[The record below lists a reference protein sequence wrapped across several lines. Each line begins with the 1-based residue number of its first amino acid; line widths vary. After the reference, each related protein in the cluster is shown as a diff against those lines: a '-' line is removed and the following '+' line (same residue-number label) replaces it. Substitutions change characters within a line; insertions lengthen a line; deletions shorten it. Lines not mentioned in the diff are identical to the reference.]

1 MTTFSN
7 DLGFGLGFNP
17 FDKSNDGYGHH
28 MSSEGMGRKF
38 LDSFSQQHIFC
49 YNGSPRKKISSM
61 KHTQYWKEMYEA
73 NKNSGS
79 DAYFYINGGRKQ
91 YAIDKIAACFCDMD
105 AGRDDEG
112 KYFKP
117 SVVMK
122 HKERFLQKINEFPV
136 PPSWVV
142 DTRNGYQ
149 CYWIL
154 NPNDRQVNK
163 TTWKGVQKKLANH
176 FGGDPLAIKINQIF
190 RVPYTWWRKGWEGKV
205 PYFTSI
211 LKGSTGYAMGFND
224 LKNALDGTSANID
237 YRNINKSS
245 NAWFDA
251 WKVVSDEAA
260 ANGTPVEKMS
270 YQDQKQ
276 LHRKVA
282 DIVFQASCGQEMP
295 KPTPTPML
303 EDYPKEQWP
312 SNQVYEPDYR
322 NPNDNGSIADH
333 AKAVLKTISQDSVDE
348 LVNKY
353 GDNRTI
359 GEPQPV
365 ASLSGS
371 DAPVYDPHKVLPSVD
386 LNTDT
391 QQTFLLKKTVEF
403 LNQVSTPLWFSK
415 NHFLSRA
422 ARELADEIS
431 DKFCVG

>member
-7 DLGFGLGFNP
+7 DLGFNP
-17 FDKSNDGYGHH
+17 FDKTNDGA
-28 MSSEGMGRKF
+28 SEVMGGKF
-38 LDSFSQQHIFC
+38 LASFNQQHIFC

-61 KHTQYWKEMYEA
+61 KHTQNMQEVYEA
-73 NKNSGS
+73 NKNAGS

-105 AGRDDEG
+105 AGRDEEG

-117 SVVMK
+117 SIVMK

-190 RVPYTWWRKGWEGKV
+190 RIPYTWWRKGWEGKA

-211 LKGSTGYAMGFND
+211 LKGSTGNTVAFND
-224 LKNALDGTSANID
+224 LKNILEGTSANID
-237 YRNINKSS
+237 YRKINKSS

-260 ANGTPVEKMS
+260 ANGTPIEKMS
-270 YQDQKQ
+270 YQDQRQ

-282 DIVFQASCGQEMP
+282 DIVFEASHSQKAPVINNQNQEY
-295 KPTPTPML
+295 T
-303 EDYPKEQWP
+303 
-312 SNQVYEPDYR
+312 PDYR
-322 NPNDNGSIADH
+322 NPNDIGSIADH
-333 AKAVLKTISQDSVDE
+333 AKAVLKTVSQDSVDD
-348 LVNKY
+348 LVNRY
-353 GDNRTI
+353 EDYRAT

-365 ASLSGS
+365 TTLSGS
-371 DAPVYDPHKVLPSVD
+371 DVPVYDPHKVLPSID
-386 LNTDT
+386 LNADT

>member
-7 DLGFGLGFNP
+7 DLGFNP
-17 FDKSNDGYGHH
+17 FDKSNDGYGQH
-28 MSSEGMGRKF
+28 MASEGMGRKF

-190 RVPYTWWRKGWEGKV
+190 RVPYTWWRKGWEGKA

-211 LKGSTGYAMGFND
+211 LKGSTGNAVHFND
-224 LKNALDGTSANID
+224 LKNTLEGTSANID
-237 YRNINKSS
+237 YRKIGKSS

-270 YQDQKQ
+270 YQDQRQ

-282 DIVFQASCGQEMP
+282 DIVFQASHSQELP
-295 KPTPTPML
+295 VSDDDT
-303 EDYPKEQWP
+303 D
-312 SNQVYEPDYR
+312 
-322 NPNDNGSIADH
+322 SIIDH
-333 AKAVLKTISQDSVDE
+333 AKSALGVVSQDRVDE

-353 GDNRTI
+353 GDNRTT
-359 GEPQPV
+359 GEPQQVVPV
-365 ASLSGS
+365 MPTPDS
-371 DAPVYDPHKVLPSVD
+371 LPSVD
-386 LNTDT
+386 LKADT

>member
-7 DLGFGLGFNP
+7 DLGFNP
-17 FDKSNDGYGHH
+17 FDKGNDGYSQF
-28 MSSEGMGRKF
+28 MSVDGMACKF
-38 LDSFSQQHIFC
+38 LASFNQQHIFC

-61 KHTQYWKEMYEA
+61 QHTQDIKEVYEA
-73 NKNSGS
+73 NVNSGS

-91 YAIDKIAACFCDMD
+91 YAINAVTACFCDMD
-105 AGRDDEG
+105 AGRDKDG

-117 SVVMK
+117 SVVMQY
-122 HKERFLQKINEFPV
+122 KERFLQKINEFPV

-154 NPNDRQVNK
+154 NAADRQVSK

-190 RVPYTWWRKGWEGKV
+190 RVPYTWWRKGWEGKA

-211 LKGSTGYAMGFND
+211 LKGSTGIVVHFDD

-237 YRNINKSS
+237 YRKIGKSS

-270 YQDQKQ
+270 YQDQRQ

-282 DIVFQASCGQEMP
+282 DIVFQASHSQELP
-295 KPTPTPML
+295 V
-303 EDYPKEQWP
+303 
-312 SNQVYEPDYR
+312 SNDHA
-322 NPNDNGSIADH
+322 ITDH
-333 AKAVLKTISQDSVDE
+333 AKAVLKTLSQDRVDE

-353 GDNRTI
+353 GDNRTT

-365 ASLSGS
+365 ATLAGS
-371 DAPVYDPHKVLPSVD
+371 DMPVYDPQKVLPSVD
-386 LNTDT
+386 LNADT

>member
-1 MTTFSN
+1 MGNFSS
-7 DLGFGLGFNP
+7 DLGFNP
-17 FDKSNDGYGHH
+17 FDKNNQPFEMNDW
-28 MSSEGMGRKF
+28 RIKF
-38 LDSFSQQHIFC
+38 LNSFNQNHIFC
-49 YNGSPRKKISSM
+49 YNGNPRKKISSM
-61 KHTQYWKEMYEA
+61 AHTSNIEDVLKE
-73 NKNSGS
+73 NKKGS

-91 YAIDKIAACFCDMD
+91 YAINQIAACFCDMD

-122 HKERFLQKINEFPV
+122 HKERFLEKINSFPV

-154 NPNDRQVNK
+154 NAHDRNVNK

-190 RVPYTWWRKGWEGKV
+190 RVPYTWWRKGWEGKA

-211 LKGSTGYAMGFND
+211 LPGSDGSVVHFDD

-237 YRNINKSS
+237 YRNISKSS

-251 WKVVSDEAA
+251 WKVVADEAA
-260 ANGTPVEKMS
+260 SNGTPVESMNWNERRE
-270 YQDQKQ
+270 

-282 DIVFQASCGQEMP
+282 DVVFQATHGASDKGVAVMDKIPSYDVESAIRNY
-295 KPTPTPML
+295 K
-303 EDYPKEQWP
+303 EDT
-312 SNQVYEPDYR
+312 S
-322 NPNDNGSIADH
+322 NPNTVESIMNHARAVMGS
-333 AKAVLKTISQDSVDE
+333 VSQDRADQMVQ
-348 LVNKY
+348 
-353 GDNRTI
+353 RTV

-365 ASLSGS
+365 VRFADEHGNTIDPSTLSAG
-371 DAPVYDPHKVLPSVD
+371 DLPSVD
-386 LNTDT
+386 LNADT

-431 DKFCVG
+431 DKFCIG

>member
-7 DLGFGLGFNP
+7 DLGFNP

-28 MSSEGMGRKF
+28 MTSEGMGRKF

-91 YAIDKIAACFCDMD
+91 YAIEKIAACFCDMD
-105 AGRDDEG
+105 AGRDEEG

-117 SVVMK
+117 SIVMK

-190 RVPYTWWRKGWEGKV
+190 RVPYTWWRKGWEGKA

-260 ANGTPVEKMS
+260 ANGTPIEKMS
-270 YQDQKQ
+270 YQDQRKW
-276 LHRKVA
+276 HRKVA
-282 DIVFQASCGQEMP
+282 DIVFQASHGQEAP
-295 KPTPTPML
+295 IVSSQ
-303 EDYPKEQWP
+303 EYI
-312 SNQVYEPDYR
+312 PDYR
-322 NPNDNGSIADH
+322 NPNDSGSIADH
-333 AKAVLKTISQDSVDE
+333 AKAVLKTVSQDGVDKAW
-348 LVNKY
+348 NKY
-353 GDNRTI
+353 ADHRTT

-365 ASLSGS
+365 ATLAGS
-371 DAPVYDPHKVLPSVD
+371 DMPVYDPQKVLPSVD
-386 LNTDT
+386 LNADT

>member
-7 DLGFGLGFNP
+7 DLGFNP
-17 FDKSNDGYGHH
+17 FDKSNDGA
-28 MSSEGMGRKF
+28 SEVMGGKF
-38 LDSFSQQHIFC
+38 LDSFNQQHIFC

-61 KHTQYWKEMYEA
+61 KHTQNITEVYEA

-91 YAIDKIAACFCDMD
+91 YAIDKIVACFCDMD
-105 AGRDDEG
+105 AGRDEEG

-117 SVVMK
+117 SIVMK

-190 RVPYTWWRKGWEGKV
+190 RVPYTWWRKGWEGKA

-211 LKGSTGYAMGFND
+211 LKGSTGNTVAFND
-224 LKNALDGTSANID
+224 LKNTLDGTSANID
-237 YRNINKSS
+237 YRKINKSS

-260 ANGTPVEKMS
+260 ANGTPIEKMS
-270 YQDQKQ
+270 YQDQRKW
-276 LHRKVA
+276 HRKVA
-282 DIVFQASCGQEMP
+282 DIVFEASHGQEA
-295 KPTPTPML
+295 
-303 EDYPKEQWP
+303 P
-312 SNQVYEPDYR
+312 SS
-322 NPNDNGSIADH
+322 NDHSDSIIDH
-333 AKAVLKTISQDSVDE
+333 AKAVLKTVTQDSVDE

-365 ASLSGS
+365 ATLAGS
-371 DAPVYDPHKVLPSVD
+371 DMPVYDPQKVLPSVD
-386 LNTDT
+386 LNADT

>member
-1 MTTFSN
+1 MMTTFSN
-7 DLGFGLGFNP
+7 DLGFNP

-28 MSSEGMGRKF
+28 MASEGMGRKF
-38 LDSFSQQHIFC
+38 LDSFSQQQHIFC

-105 AGRDDEG
+105 AGRDEEG

-117 SVVMK
+117 SIVMK
-122 HKERFLQKINEFPV
+122 HKERFLEKINEFPV

-190 RVPYTWWRKGWEGKV
+190 RVPYTWWRKGWEGKA

-211 LKGSTGYAMGFND
+211 LKGSTGNTVAFND
-224 LKNALDGTSANID
+224 LKNTLEGTSANID
-237 YRNINKSS
+237 YRKINKSS

-260 ANGTPVEKMS
+260 ANGTPIEKMS
-270 YQDQKQ
+270 YQDQRQ
-276 LHRKVA
+276 LHHKVA
-282 DIVFQASCGQEMP
+282 DIVFQASHSQELP
-295 KPTPTPML
+295 V
-303 EDYPKEQWP
+303 
-312 SNQVYEPDYR
+312 SNDHA
-322 NPNDNGSIADH
+322 ITDH
-333 AKAVLKTISQDSVDE
+333 AKAVLKTLSQDRVDE

-353 GDNRTI
+353 GDNRTT

-365 ASLSGS
+365 ATLAGS
-371 DAPVYDPHKVLPSVD
+371 DMPVYDPQKVLPSVD
-386 LNTDT
+386 LNADT

>member
-7 DLGFGLGFNP
+7 DLGFNP
-17 FDKSNDGYGHH
+17 FDKGNDGYSHH
-28 MSSEGMGRKF
+28 MASVGMGRKF
-38 LDSFSQQHIFC
+38 LDSFNQQHIFC

-61 KHTQYWKEMYEA
+61 KHTQNIKEVYEA
-73 NKNSGS
+73 NQSSGS

-91 YAIDKIAACFCDMD
+91 YAINAVTACFCDMD
-105 AGRDDEG
+105 AGRDDDG

-117 SVVMK
+117 SVVMQY
-122 HKERFLQKINEFPV
+122 KERFLQKINEFPV

-154 NPNDRQVNK
+154 NAADRQVSK

-190 RVPYTWWRKGWEGKV
+190 RVPYTWWRKGWEGKA

-211 LKGSTGYAMGFND
+211 LKGSTGIVVHFDD
-224 LKNALDGTSANID
+224 LKNALEGTSANID
-237 YRNINKSS
+237 YRKIGKSS

-270 YQDQKQ
+270 YQDQRQ

-282 DIVFQASCGQEMP
+282 DIVFQASHGQELP
-295 KPTPTPML
+295 V
-303 EDYPKEQWP
+303 
-312 SNQVYEPDYR
+312 SNDHT
-322 NPNDNGSIADH
+322 DSIIDHAITDH
-333 AKAVLKTISQDSVDE
+333 AKAVLKKVSQDSVDE
-348 LVNKY
+348 LVNRY
-353 GDNRTI
+353 GDYRTS
-359 GEPQPV
+359 GDPQPV
-365 ASLSGS
+365 ATLAGS
-371 DAPVYDPHKVLPSVD
+371 DMPVYDPQKVLPSVD
-386 LNTDT
+386 LNADT

>member
-1 MTTFSN
+1 MGNFSS
-7 DLGFGLGFNP
+7 DLGFNP
-17 FDKSNDGYGHH
+17 FDKNHQPFETNDW
-28 MSSEGMGRKF
+28 RIKF
-38 LDSFSQQHIFC
+38 LNSFNQNHIFC
-49 YNGSPRKKISSM
+49 YNGNPRKKISSM
-61 KHTQYWKEMYEA
+61 AHTSNIGNVLEA
-73 NKNSGS
+73 NREGS
-79 DAYFYINGGRKQ
+79 DAYFYVNGGRKQ
-91 YAIDKIAACFCDMD
+91 YAINQIVACFCDMD

-122 HKERFLQKINEFPV
+122 HKERFLEKINSFPV

-154 NPNDRQVNK
+154 TAEDRNVSK

-176 FGGDPLAIKINQIF
+176 FGGDPLAIKINQIY
-190 RVPYTWWRKGWEGKV
+190 RVPYTWWRKGWEGKA

-211 LKGSTGYAMGFND
+211 LPGSDGHVVRFND

-251 WKVVSDEAA
+251 WKVVADEAA
-260 ANGTPVEKMS
+260 SNGTPVENMN
-270 YQDQKQ
+270 YYERRE

-282 DIVFQASCGQEMP
+282 DVVFQATHDVAVMNKAPSYDVESAIHN
-295 KPTPTPML
+295 
-303 EDYPKEQWP
+303 YKE
-312 SNQVYEPDYR
+312 
-322 NPNDNGSIADH
+322 PNNTDSIMNH
-333 AKAVLKTISQDSVDE
+333 ARAVMGRVSQDRADE
-348 LVNKY
+348 MVQ
-353 GDNRTI
+353 RTI

-365 ASLSGS
+365 APARVDTGS
-371 DAPVYDPHKVLPSVD
+371 LPSVD
-386 LNTDT
+386 LNADT

-431 DKFCVG
+431 DKFCIG

>member
-1 MTTFSN
+1 
-7 DLGFGLGFNP
+7 
-17 FDKSNDGYGHH
+17 
-28 MSSEGMGRKF
+28 
-38 LDSFSQQHIFC
+38 
-49 YNGSPRKKISSM
+49 M
-61 KHTQYWKEMYEA
+61 KHTQNITEVYEA

-91 YAIDKIAACFCDMD
+91 YAIDKVVACFCDMD
-105 AGRDDEG
+105 AGRDEEG

-117 SVVMK
+117 SIVMK

-190 RVPYTWWRKGWEGKV
+190 RVPYTWWRKGWEGKA

-211 LKGSTGYAMGFND
+211 LKGSTGNTVAFND
-224 LKNALDGTSANID
+224 LKNILEGTSANID
-237 YRNINKSS
+237 YRKINKSS

-260 ANGTPVEKMS
+260 ANGTPIEKMS
-270 YQDQKQ
+270 YQDQRKW
-276 LHRKVA
+276 HRKVA
-282 DIVFQASCGQEMP
+282 DIVFEASHSQELP
-295 KPTPTPML
+295 V
-303 EDYPKEQWP
+303 
-312 SNQVYEPDYR
+312 SNDHA
-322 NPNDNGSIADH
+322 ITDH
-333 AKAVLKTISQDSVDE
+333 AKAVLKTLSQDRVDE

-353 GDNRTI
+353 GDNRTT

-365 ASLSGS
+365 ATLAGS
-371 DAPVYDPHKVLPSVD
+371 DMPVYDPQKVLPSVD
-386 LNTDT
+386 LNADT

>member
-1 MTTFSN
+1 MGNFSS
-7 DLGFGLGFNP
+7 DLGFNP
-17 FDKSNDGYGHH
+17 FDKNKDAGISLSKMVN
-28 MSSEGMGRKF
+28 F
-38 LDSFSQQHIFC
+38 FDSFSQTHIFC
-49 YNGSPRKKISSM
+49 HNGNPRKKISSM
-61 KHTQYWKEMYEA
+61 QHTSHLNEVIAA
-73 NKNSGS
+73 NNKGS
-79 DAYFYINGGRKQ
+79 DAYFYVNGGRKQ
-91 YAIDKIAACFCDMD
+91 YAINKIAACFCDMD
-105 AGRDDEG
+105 AGRDEEG

-190 RVPYTWWRKGWEGKV
+190 RVPYTWWRKGWEGKA

-224 LKNALDGTSANID
+224 LKNALEGTSANID
-237 YRNINKSS
+237 YRKINKSS

-282 DIVFQASCGQEMP
+282 VIVFQASHGQEAP
-295 KPTPTPML
+295 IINSQEYT
-303 EDYPKEQWP
+303 
-312 SNQVYEPDYR
+312 PDYR
-322 NPNDNGSIADH
+322 NPNDSSSITDH
-333 AKAVLKTISQDSVDE
+333 AKAILNTISQDRVDE

-353 GDNRTI
+353 GDYRTT

-365 ASLSGS
+365 TSIAGS
-371 DAPVYDPHKVLPSVD
+371 DMPVYDPHKVLPSVD
-386 LNTDT
+386 LNADT

>member
-7 DLGFGLGFNP
+7 DLGFNP
-17 FDKSNDGYGHH
+17 FDKVNDGYGQH
-28 MSSEGMGRKF
+28 MASEGMGKKF

-61 KHTQYWKEMYEA
+61 KHTQNIKEVYEA
-73 NKNSGS
+73 NQNSGS

-91 YAIDKIAACFCDMD
+91 YAINAVTACFCDMD
-105 AGRDDEG
+105 AGRDEDG

-154 NPNDRQVNK
+154 NAADRQVSK

-190 RVPYTWWRKGWEGKV
+190 RVPYTWWRKGWEGKA

-211 LKGSTGYAMGFND
+211 LKGSTGNTVAFND
-224 LKNALDGTSANID
+224 LKNTLEGTSANID
-237 YRNINKSS
+237 YRKINKSS

-270 YQDQKQ
+270 YQDQRQ

-282 DIVFQASCGQEMP
+282 DIVFQASHGQELP
-295 KPTPTPML
+295 V
-303 EDYPKEQWP
+303 
-312 SNQVYEPDYR
+312 SNDHT
-322 NPNDNGSIADH
+322 DSIIDHAITDH
-333 AKAVLKTISQDSVDE
+333 AKAVLKTVSQDSVDE

-353 GDNRTI
+353 GDYRTT

-365 ASLSGS
+365 ATLAGS
-371 DAPVYDPHKVLPSVD
+371 DMPVYDPHKVLPSVD
-386 LNTDT
+386 LNADT

>member
-1 MTTFSN
+1 MMTTFSN
-7 DLGFGLGFNP
+7 DLGFNP
-17 FDKSNDGYGHH
+17 FDKANDGFGQH
-28 MSSEGMGRKF
+28 MASEGMGRKF

-190 RVPYTWWRKGWEGKV
+190 RVPYTWWRKGWEGKA

-211 LKGSTGYAMGFND
+211 LKGSTGNTVVFND
-224 LKNALDGTSANID
+224 LKNTLEGTSANID
-237 YRNINKSS
+237 YRKINKSS

-260 ANGTPVEKMS
+260 ANGTPIEKMS
-270 YQDQKQ
+270 YQDQRQ

-282 DIVFQASCGQEMP
+282 DIVFQASHGQEEP
-295 KPTPTPML
+295 IINSQEYT
-303 EDYPKEQWP
+303 
-312 SNQVYEPDYR
+312 PDYR

-333 AKAVLKTISQDSVDE
+333 AKAVLKTISQNRVDE
-348 LVNKY
+348 LLNKY
-353 GDNRTI
+353 GDNRTT

-365 ASLSGS
+365 VTLAGSGM
-371 DAPVYDPHKVLPSVD
+371 PVYDPQKVLPSVD

>member
-7 DLGFGLGFNP
+7 DLGFNP
-17 FDKSNDGYGHH
+17 FDKTNDGA
-28 MSSEGMGRKF
+28 SEVMGGKF
-38 LDSFSQQHIFC
+38 LDSFNQQHIFC

-61 KHTQYWKEMYEA
+61 KHTQNITEVYEA

-91 YAIDKIAACFCDMD
+91 YAIDKIVACFCDMD
-105 AGRDDEG
+105 AGRDEEG

-117 SVVMK
+117 SIVMK

-190 RVPYTWWRKGWEGKV
+190 RVPYTWWRKGWEGKA

-211 LKGSTGYAMGFND
+211 LKGSTGNTVAFND
-224 LKNALDGTSANID
+224 LKNILEGTSANID
-237 YRNINKSS
+237 YRKINKSS

-270 YQDQKQ
+270 YQDQRQ

-282 DIVFQASCGQEMP
+282 DIVFQASHGQE
-295 KPTPTPML
+295 
-303 EDYPKEQWP
+303 YI
-312 SNQVYEPDYR
+312 PDYR
-322 NPNDNGSIADH
+322 NPNDSGSIADH
-333 AKAVLKTISQDSVDE
+333 AKAVLKTVSQDSVDE

-353 GDNRTI
+353 GDYRTT

-365 ASLSGS
+365 ATLADSNM
-371 DAPVYDPHKVLPSVD
+371 PVYDPQKVLPSVD
-386 LNTDT
+386 LNADT

>member
-1 MTTFSN
+1 MMTTFSN
-7 DLGFGLGFNP
+7 DLGFNP
-17 FDKSNDGYGHH
+17 FDKTNDGA
-28 MSSEGMGRKF
+28 SEVMGGKF
-38 LDSFSQQHIFC
+38 LDSFNQQHIFC

-61 KHTQYWKEMYEA
+61 KHTQNITEVYEA

-91 YAIDKIAACFCDMD
+91 YAIDKIVACFCDMD
-105 AGRDDEG
+105 AGRDEEG

-117 SVVMK
+117 SIVMK

-190 RVPYTWWRKGWEGKV
+190 RVPYTWWRKGWEGKA

-211 LKGSTGYAMGFND
+211 LKGSTGNTVAFND
-224 LKNALDGTSANID
+224 LKNILEGTSANID
-237 YRNINKSS
+237 YRKINKSS

-260 ANGTPVEKMS
+260 ANGTPIEKMS
-270 YQDQKQ
+270 YQDQRKW
-276 LHRKVA
+276 HRKVA
-282 DIVFQASCGQEMP
+282 DIVFEASHSQELP
-295 KPTPTPML
+295 A
-303 EDYPKEQWP
+303 
-312 SNQVYEPDYR
+312 SNDHAITDHAIT
-322 NPNDNGSIADH
+322 NH
-333 AKAVLKTISQDSVDE
+333 AKAVLKTLSQDSVDE

-353 GDNRTI
+353 GDYRTT

-365 ASLSGS
+365 ATLADSNM
-371 DAPVYDPHKVLPSVD
+371 PVYDPQKVLPSVD
-386 LNTDT
+386 LNADT

>member
-1 MTTFSN
+1 MGNFSS
-7 DLGFGLGFNP
+7 DLGFNP
-17 FDKSNDGYGHH
+17 FDKNNSPSVAVD
-28 MSSEGMGRKF
+28 F
-38 LDSFSQQHIFC
+38 FQSFRQQHIFC
-49 YNGSPRKKISSM
+49 YNGNPRKKISSM
-61 KHTQYWKEMYEA
+61 AHTSMFQDVLEA
-73 NKNSGS
+73 NQKGS

-91 YAIDKIAACFCDMD
+91 YAINQIAACFCDMD

-122 HKERFLQKINEFPV
+122 HKERFLEKINSFPV

-154 NPNDRQVNK
+154 TAEDRNVNK

-176 FGGDPLAIKINQIF
+176 FGGDPLAIKINQIY
-190 RVPYTWWRKGWEGKV
+190 RVPYTWWRKGWEGKA

-211 LKGSTGYAMGFND
+211 LPGSDGHTVGFND

-237 YRNINKSS
+237 YRNLSKSS

-251 WKVVSDEAA
+251 WKVVADEAA
-260 ANGTPVEKMS
+260 SNGTPVENMS
-270 YQDQKQ
+270 WGERRE

-282 DIVFQASCGQEMP
+282 DIVFEAKETCGNKGFLGMSCNPVEV
-295 KPTPTPML
+295 KTPSYDV
-303 EDYPKEQWP
+303 ESAIRNYKE
-312 SNQVYEPDYR
+312 
-322 NPNDNGSIADH
+322 PNNNESIIDH
-333 AKAVLKTISQDSVDE
+333 ARAVMGSVSQDRADE
-348 LVNKY
+348 MVQ
-353 GDNRTI
+353 RTV

-365 ASLSGS
+365 AP
-371 DAPVYDPHKVLPSVD
+371 AAVDPDSLPSVD
-386 LNTDT
+386 LNADT

-431 DKFCVG
+431 DKFCIG

>member
-7 DLGFGLGFNP
+7 DLGFNP
-17 FDKSNDGYGHH
+17 FDKTNDGA
-28 MSSEGMGRKF
+28 SEVMGGKF
-38 LDSFSQQHIFC
+38 LDSFNQQHIFC

-61 KHTQYWKEMYEA
+61 KHTQNMQEVYEA

-91 YAIDKIAACFCDMD
+91 YAIDKIVACFCDMD
-105 AGRDDEG
+105 AGRDEEG

-117 SVVMK
+117 SIVMK

-190 RVPYTWWRKGWEGKV
+190 RVPYTWWRKGWEGKA

-211 LKGSTGYAMGFND
+211 LKGSTGNTVAFND
-224 LKNALDGTSANID
+224 LKNTLEGTSANID
-237 YRNINKSS
+237 YRKINKSS

-251 WKVVSDEAA
+251 WKIVSDEAA
-260 ANGTPVEKMS
+260 ANGTPIEKMS
-270 YQDQKQ
+270 YQDQRKW
-276 LHRKVA
+276 HRKVA
-282 DIVFQASCGQEMP
+282 DIVFEASHGQEAP
-295 KPTPTPML
+295 
-303 EDYPKEQWP
+303 
-312 SNQVYEPDYR
+312 V
-322 NPNDNGSIADH
+322 PNNTDSIIDHAITDH
-333 AKAVLKTISQDSVDE
+333 AKAVLKTVSQDSVDE

-353 GDNRTI
+353 GDYRTT
-359 GEPQPV
+359 GEPQQVVP
-365 ASLSGS
+365 AMP
-371 DAPVYDPHKVLPSVD
+371 APESLPSVD
-386 LNTDT
+386 LKTDT

>member
-7 DLGFGLGFNP
+7 DLGFNP

-28 MSSEGMGRKF
+28 MASEGMGRKF
-38 LDSFSQQHIFC
+38 LDSFNQQHIFC

-61 KHTQYWKEMYEA
+61 KHTQNIKEVYEA
-73 NKNSGS
+73 NQNSGS

-91 YAIDKIAACFCDMD
+91 YAINAVTACFCDMD
-105 AGRDDEG
+105 AGRDEDG

-122 HKERFLQKINEFPV
+122 HKERFLQKINAFPV
-136 PPSWVV
+136 LPSWVV

-154 NPNDRQVNK
+154 NAADRQVSK

-190 RVPYTWWRKGWEGKV
+190 RVPYTWWRKGWEGKA

-211 LKGSTGYAMGFND
+211 LKGSTGNTVAFND
-224 LKNALDGTSANID
+224 LKNTLEGTSANID
-237 YRNINKSS
+237 YRKINKSS

-270 YQDQKQ
+270 YQDQRQ

-282 DIVFQASCGQEMP
+282 DIVFQASHSQELP
-295 KPTPTPML
+295 
-303 EDYPKEQWP
+303 
-312 SNQVYEPDYR
+312 VYNNHTD
-322 NPNDNGSIADH
+322 SIIDHAITDH
-333 AKAVLKTISQDSVDE
+333 AKAVLQKVSQDRVDE

-353 GDNRTI
+353 ADNRTT
-359 GEPQPV
+359 GEPQQVVP
-365 ASLSGS
+365 
-371 DAPVYDPHKVLPSVD
+371 DMPAPESLPSVD
-386 LNTDT
+386 LNADT

>member
-1 MTTFSN
+1 
-7 DLGFGLGFNP
+7 
-17 FDKSNDGYGHH
+17 
-28 MSSEGMGRKF
+28 
-38 LDSFSQQHIFC
+38 
-49 YNGSPRKKISSM
+49 
-61 KHTQYWKEMYEA
+61 
-73 NKNSGS
+73 
-79 DAYFYINGGRKQ
+79 
-91 YAIDKIAACFCDMD
+91 
-105 AGRDDEG
+105 
-112 KYFKP
+112 
-117 SVVMK
+117 MK

-154 NPNDRQVNK
+154 NPSDRQVNK

-190 RVPYTWWRKGWEGKV
+190 RVPYTWWRKGWEGKA

-211 LKGSTGYAMGFND
+211 LKGSTGNTVVFND
-224 LKNALDGTSANID
+224 LKNTLEGTSANID
-237 YRNINKSS
+237 YRKINKSS

-270 YQDQKQ
+270 YQEQRQ

-282 DIVFQASCGQEMP
+282 DIVFQASHGQEA
-295 KPTPTPML
+295 
-303 EDYPKEQWP
+303 P
-312 SNQVYEPDYR
+312 SS
-322 NPNDNGSIADH
+322 NDHSDSIIDH
-333 AKAVLKTISQDSVDE
+333 AKAVLKTVNQDSVDG

-365 ASLSGS
+365 AALAGS
-371 DAPVYDPHKVLPSVD
+371 DMPVYDPHKVLPSVD
-386 LNTDT
+386 LNADT

>member
-1 MTTFSN
+1 MMTTFSN
-7 DLGFGLGFNP
+7 DLGFNP
-17 FDKSNDGYGHH
+17 FDKSNDAYGHH
-28 MSSEGMGRKF
+28 MASEGMGRKF
-38 LDSFSQQHIFC
+38 LDSFNQQHIFC

-61 KHTQYWKEMYEA
+61 KHTQNIKEVYEA
-73 NKNSGS
+73 NQNSGS

-91 YAIDKIAACFCDMD
+91 YAINAVTACFCDMD
-105 AGRDDEG
+105 AGRDEDG

-122 HKERFLQKINEFPV
+122 HKERFLQKINAFPV

-154 NPNDRQVNK
+154 NAADRQVSK

-190 RVPYTWWRKGWEGKV
+190 RVPYTWWRKGWEGKA

-211 LKGSTGYAMGFND
+211 LKGSTGIVVHFDD

-237 YRNINKSS
+237 YRKIGKSS

-270 YQDQKQ
+270 YQDQRQ

-282 DIVFQASCGQEMP
+282 DIVFQASHNQELP
-295 KPTPTPML
+295 V
-303 EDYPKEQWP
+303 
-312 SNQVYEPDYR
+312 SNDHA
-322 NPNDNGSIADH
+322 ITDH
-333 AKAVLKTISQDSVDE
+333 AKAVLKTVSQDSVDE

-353 GDNRTI
+353 GDYRTT
-359 GEPQPV
+359 GEPQQVVP
-365 ASLSGS
+365 AMPTPDS
-371 DAPVYDPHKVLPSVD
+371 LPSVD
-386 LNTDT
+386 LNADT

>member
-7 DLGFGLGFNP
+7 DLGFNP
-17 FDKSNDGYGHH
+17 FDKTNDGA
-28 MSSEGMGRKF
+28 SEVMGGKF
-38 LDSFSQQHIFC
+38 LDSFDQQHIFC

-61 KHTQYWKEMYEA
+61 KHTQNITEVYEA

-91 YAIDKIAACFCDMD
+91 YAIDKIVACFCDMD
-105 AGRDDEG
+105 AGRDEEG

-117 SVVMK
+117 SIVMK

-154 NPNDRQVNK
+154 NANDRQVNK

-190 RVPYTWWRKGWEGKV
+190 RVPYTWWRKGWEGKA

-211 LKGSTGYAMGFND
+211 LKGSTGNTVAFND
-224 LKNALDGTSANID
+224 LKNTLEGTSANID
-237 YRNINKSS
+237 YRKINKSS

-260 ANGTPVEKMS
+260 ANGTPIEKMS
-270 YQDQKQ
+270 YQDQRKW
-276 LHRKVA
+276 HRKVA
-282 DIVFQASCGQEMP
+282 DVVFQASYGQEMP

-312 SNQVYEPDYR
+312 VNQFALHDNLVDYR
-322 NPNDNGSIADH
+322 NPNNSDSIIDHAITDH
-333 AKAVLKTISQDSVDE
+333 AKAVLKRLSQERVDE

-353 GDNRTI
+353 ENNRTT

-365 ASLSGS
+365 ATLAGS
-371 DAPVYDPHKVLPSVD
+371 DMPVYDPHKVLPSVD
-386 LNTDT
+386 LNADT

>member
-7 DLGFGLGFNP
+7 DLGFNP
-17 FDKSNDGYGHH
+17 FDKTNDGA
-28 MSSEGMGRKF
+28 SEVMGGKF
-38 LDSFSQQHIFC
+38 LDSFNQQHIFC

-61 KHTQYWKEMYEA
+61 KHTQNITEVYEA

-91 YAIDKIAACFCDMD
+91 YAIDKIVACFCDMD
-105 AGRDDEG
+105 AGRDEEG

-117 SVVMK
+117 SIVMK

-190 RVPYTWWRKGWEGKV
+190 RVPYTWWRKGWEGKA

-211 LKGSTGYAMGFND
+211 LKGSTGNTVAFND
-224 LKNALDGTSANID
+224 LKNILEGTSANID
-237 YRNINKSS
+237 YRKINKSS

-260 ANGTPVEKMS
+260 ANGTPIEKMS
-270 YQDQKQ
+270 YQDQRKW
-276 LHRKVA
+276 HRKVA
-282 DIVFQASCGQEMP
+282 DIVFEASHGQEAP
-295 KPTPTPML
+295 VSNDHADSVI
-303 EDYPKEQWP
+303 DY
-312 SNQVYEPDYR
+312 
-322 NPNDNGSIADH
+322 ALTDH
-333 AKAVLKTISQDSVDE
+333 AKAVLKTVSQDGVDKAW
-348 LVNKY
+348 NKY
-353 GDNRTI
+353 ADHRTT

-365 ASLSGS
+365 ATLAGS
-371 DAPVYDPHKVLPSVD
+371 DMPVYDPQKVLPSVD
-386 LNTDT
+386 LNADT

>member
-7 DLGFGLGFNP
+7 DLGFNP
-17 FDKSNDGYGHH
+17 FDKSNDGA
-28 MSSEGMGRKF
+28 SEVMGGKF
-38 LDSFSQQHIFC
+38 LDSFNQQHIFC

-61 KHTQYWKEMYEA
+61 KHTQNITEVYEA

-91 YAIDKIAACFCDMD
+91 YAIDKIVACFCDMD
-105 AGRDDEG
+105 AGRDEEG

-117 SVVMK
+117 SIVMK

-190 RVPYTWWRKGWEGKV
+190 RVPYTWWRKGWEGKA

-211 LKGSTGYAMGFND
+211 LKGSTGNTVAFND
-224 LKNALDGTSANID
+224 LKNTLEGTSANID
-237 YRNINKSS
+237 YRKINKSS

-260 ANGTPVEKMS
+260 ANGTPIEKMS
-270 YQDQKQ
+270 YQDQRKW
-276 LHRKVA
+276 HRKVA
-282 DIVFQASCGQEMP
+282 DIVFQASHGQEEP
-295 KPTPTPML
+295 IINSQEYT
-303 EDYPKEQWP
+303 
-312 SNQVYEPDYR
+312 PDYR

-333 AKAVLKTISQDSVDE
+333 AKAVLKTLSQDRVDE

-365 ASLSGS
+365 ATLAGS
-371 DAPVYDPHKVLPSVD
+371 DMPVYDPHKVLPSVD

>member
-7 DLGFGLGFNP
+7 ELGFNP
-17 FDKSNDGYGHH
+17 FDKTNDGA
-28 MSSEGMGRKF
+28 SEVMGGKF
-38 LDSFSQQHIFC
+38 LDSFNQQHIFC

-61 KHTQYWKEMYEA
+61 KHTQNITEVYEA

-91 YAIDKIAACFCDMD
+91 YAIDKIVACFCDMD
-105 AGRDDEG
+105 AGRDEEG

-117 SVVMK
+117 SIVMK

-190 RVPYTWWRKGWEGKV
+190 RVPYTWWRKGWEGKA

-211 LKGSTGYAMGFND
+211 LKGSTGNTVAFND
-224 LKNALDGTSANID
+224 LKNTLDGTSANID
-237 YRNINKSS
+237 YRKINKSS

-260 ANGTPVEKMS
+260 ANGTPIEKMS
-270 YQDQKQ
+270 YQDQRKW
-276 LHRKVA
+276 HRKVA
-282 DIVFQASCGQEMP
+282 DIVFEASHGQEA
-295 KPTPTPML
+295 
-303 EDYPKEQWP
+303 P
-312 SNQVYEPDYR
+312 SS
-322 NPNDNGSIADH
+322 NDHSDSIIDH
-333 AKAVLKTISQDSVDE
+333 AKAVLKTVNQDSVDG

-365 ASLSGS
+365 ATLAGS
-371 DAPVYDPHKVLPSVD
+371 DMPVYDPQKVLPSVD
-386 LNTDT
+386 LNADT

>member
-7 DLGFGLGFNP
+7 ELGFNP
-17 FDKSNDGYGHH
+17 FDKTNDGA
-28 MSSEGMGRKF
+28 SEVMGGKF
-38 LDSFSQQHIFC
+38 LDSFNQQHIFC

-61 KHTQYWKEMYEA
+61 KHTQNITEVYEA

-91 YAIDKIAACFCDMD
+91 YAIDKIVACFCDMD
-105 AGRDDEG
+105 AGRDEEG

-117 SVVMK
+117 SIVMK

-190 RVPYTWWRKGWEGKV
+190 RVPYTWWRKGWEGKA

-211 LKGSTGYAMGFND
+211 LKGSTGNTVAFND
-224 LKNALDGTSANID
+224 LKNTLEGTSANID
-237 YRNINKSS
+237 YRKINKSS

-260 ANGTPVEKMS
+260 ANGTPIEKMS
-270 YQDQKQ
+270 YQDQRQ

-282 DIVFQASCGQEMP
+282 DIVFQASHGQEEP
-295 KPTPTPML
+295 IINSQEYT
-303 EDYPKEQWP
+303 
-312 SNQVYEPDYR
+312 PDYR
-322 NPNDNGSIADH
+322 SPNDNGSITDH
-333 AKAVLKTISQDSVDE
+333 AKAVLKTLSQDRVDE
-348 LVNKY
+348 LVNRY
-353 GDNRTI
+353 GDNRTT

-365 ASLSGS
+365 ATLAGS
-371 DAPVYDPHKVLPSVD
+371 DMPVYDPQKVLPSVD
-386 LNTDT
+386 LNADT

>member
-1 MTTFSN
+1 MGNFSS
-7 DLGFGLGFNP
+7 DLGFNP
-17 FDKSNDGYGHH
+17 FDKNNNVSVAVN
-28 MSSEGMGRKF
+28 F
-38 LDSFSQQHIFC
+38 FNSFSENHIFC
-49 YNGSPRKKISSM
+49 YNGNPRKKISSM
-61 KHTQYWKEMYEA
+61 AHTSTIEDVLEA
-73 NKNSGS
+73 NSKGS
-79 DAYFYINGGRKQ
+79 DAYFYVNGGRKQ
-91 YAIDKIAACFCDMD
+91 YAINQIVACFCDMD

-122 HKERFLQKINEFPV
+122 HKERFLKKINNFPV

-154 NPNDRQVNK
+154 AAEDRNVNK

-176 FGGDPLAIKINQIF
+176 FGGDPLAIKINQIY
-190 RVPYTWWRKGWEGKV
+190 RVPYTWWRKGWEGKA

-211 LKGSTGYAMGFND
+211 LPGSDGHTVRFND

-237 YRNINKSS
+237 YRNISKSS

-260 ANGTPVEKMS
+260 SNGTPVENMNWS
-270 YQDQKQ
+270 ERRE

-282 DIVFQASCGQEMP
+282 DVVFQATHGAADQGVAVTNKTPSYDVESAISNY
-295 KPTPTPML
+295 KPVPTPMP
-303 EDYPKEQWP
+303 Y
-312 SNQVYEPDYR
+312 YEPDNS
-322 NPNDNGSIADH
+322 NPNTTESIMNHARAVMGS
-333 AKAVLKTISQDSVDE
+333 VSQDRADE
-348 LVNKY
+348 MIQ
-353 GDNRTI
+353 RTV

-365 ASLSGS
+365 APAAVDKGS
-371 DAPVYDPHKVLPSVD
+371 LPSVD
-386 LNTDT
+386 LNADT

-431 DKFCVG
+431 DKFCIG

>member
-7 DLGFGLGFNP
+7 DLGFNP
-17 FDKSNDGYGHH
+17 FDKTNDGA
-28 MSSEGMGRKF
+28 SEVMGGKF
-38 LDSFSQQHIFC
+38 LDSFDQQHIFC

-61 KHTQYWKEMYEA
+61 KHTQNITEVYEA

-91 YAIDKIAACFCDMD
+91 YAIDKIVACFCDMD
-105 AGRDDEG
+105 AGRDEEG

-117 SVVMK
+117 SIVMK

-190 RVPYTWWRKGWEGKV
+190 RVPYTWWRKGWEGKA

-211 LKGSTGYAMGFND
+211 LKGSTGNTVAFND
-224 LKNALDGTSANID
+224 LKNTLEGTSANID
-237 YRNINKSS
+237 YRKINKSS

-260 ANGTPVEKMS
+260 ANGTPIEKMS
-270 YQDQKQ
+270 YQDQRKW
-276 LHRKVA
+276 HRKVA
-282 DIVFQASCGQEMP
+282 DIVFQASHGQEEP
-295 KPTPTPML
+295 IINSQEYT
-303 EDYPKEQWP
+303 
-312 SNQVYEPDYR
+312 PDYR

-333 AKAVLKTISQDSVDE
+333 AKAVLKTLSQDRVDE

-365 ASLSGS
+365 ATLAGS
-371 DAPVYDPHKVLPSVD
+371 DMPVYDPHKVLPSVD

>member
-7 DLGFGLGFNP
+7 DLGFNP
-17 FDKSNDGYGHH
+17 FDKSNDGFCEVMDG
-28 MSSEGMGRKF
+28 KF
-38 LDSFSQQHIFC
+38 LASFGQQHIFC

-61 KHTQYWKEMYEA
+61 KHTQNIQEVYEA
-73 NKNSGS
+73 NKNAGS

-154 NPNDRQVNK
+154 RASDRQVSK

-190 RVPYTWWRKGWEGKV
+190 RVPYTWWRKGWEGKA

-211 LKGSTGYAMGFND
+211 LKGSTGNTVAFND
-224 LKNALDGTSANID
+224 LKNTLEGTSANID
-237 YRNINKSS
+237 YRKINKSS

-270 YQDQKQ
+270 YQDQRQ

-282 DIVFQASCGQEMP
+282 DIVFQASHGQELP
-295 KPTPTPML
+295 VSHDHAIT
-303 EDYPKEQWP
+303 
-312 SNQVYEPDYR
+312 
-322 NPNDNGSIADH
+322 DH
-333 AKAVLKTISQDSVDE
+333 AKAVLKTVSQDSVDE

-353 GDNRTI
+353 GDYRTT
-359 GEPQPV
+359 GEPQQVVP
-365 ASLSGS
+365 AMPTPDS
-371 DAPVYDPHKVLPSVD
+371 LPSVD
-386 LNTDT
+386 LNADT